1 MHVDQNVKPVNVPH
15 RLIPYHLKERE
26 PINTMVK
33 EDVIEKHPENKPAP
47 WISCAVITPKPNGDI
62 RVTLDA
68 RNVNKAVQSTNLPIP
83 RQEDIKSKLSRAQEY
98 SPNLASN
105 PPSGRLS

>member
-15 RLIPYHLKERE
+15 RLIPYHLKECE

-47 WISCAVITPKPNGDI
+47 WISCAVINPKPNGDI

-83 RQEDIKSKLSRAQEY
+83 
-98 SPNLASN
+98 
-105 PPSGRLS
+105 